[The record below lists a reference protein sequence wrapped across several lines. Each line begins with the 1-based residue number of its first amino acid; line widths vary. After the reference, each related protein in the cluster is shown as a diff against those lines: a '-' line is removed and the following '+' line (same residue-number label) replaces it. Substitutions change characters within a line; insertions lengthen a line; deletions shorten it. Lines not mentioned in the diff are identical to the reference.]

1 MKSLVAAL
9 ALAGAIWGCD
19 ARAETSVAKASADGA
34 TYTQRIK
41 IDDV

>member
-1 MKSLVAAL
+1 MKNLAAAL

>member
-1 MKSLVAAL
+1 MKKLAVAL

-19 ARAETSVAKASADGA
+19 ARAETAVAKMAADGA
-34 TYTQRIK
+34 TYTQRVK